1 MRDLQESTKLKMV
14 SRVDLVPSLLQAFI
28 VHGFDAVT
36 MGELAAAA
44 KVTRRTL
51 YNHFENKEDAFRF
64 IVRTYV
70 SKSIADAIAAGYAG
84 IAAGQSPTE
93 VLVTLFDVRF
103 AAPRRLGAQSA
114 HLAELRNLAITRC
127 DDVISE
133 LSIDFIRQLGVLLSL
148 MSERGLLRLKPDIP
162 IEVIARSLADA
173 IRGANYAFPAV
184 PLDELTSRYR
194 DVVTTV
200 LFGFVSQDDAVKD

>member
-1 MRDLQESTKLKMV
+1 MV
-14 SRVDLVPSLLQAFI
+14 SRADLVPGLLEAFI

-36 MGELAAAA
+36 MGQLAAAA

-70 SKSIADAIAAGYAG
+70 SKSIKDSIAAGYAG
-84 IAAGQSPTE
+84 IAVGQSSTD

-103 AAPRRLGAQSA
+103 AAPRRLGAQSP
-114 HLAELRNLAITRC
+114 HLAELSRLAITRC
-127 DDVISE
+127 ADVISE
-133 LSIDFIRQLGVLLSL
+133 LSTDFIAQLGILLSV
-148 MSERGLLRLKPDIP
+148 MSDRGLLRLKPDIP
-162 IEVIARSLADA
+162 IEVIARSLSDA

-200 LFGFVSQDDAVKD
+200 LFGFVSRDGAVND